1 MVISARAAR
10 MSSEPCVMC
19 TSPDSTL
26 TLSPANVPL
35 WCCAS
40 VTIGWLRS
48 VERASAGPAKARAAA
63 TSRRLAERRDIAGTD
78 LREEFVAPRV
88 ECDLQTAATQ
98 YRAGLGD
105 GHDGRGAGVVVV
117 GEDGQLFG
125 SQGDPAVLFRRA
137 GAEHAALQADAVAAG
152 THPAAPRL
160 HLPV

>member
-1 MVISARAAR
+1 MVIAARPAR

-40 VTIGWLRS
+40 VSIGWLRS

-88 ECDLQTAATQ
+88 ECDLQTAAPQ

-105 GHDGRGAGVVVV
+105 GHDGRRAGVVAV
-117 GEDGQLFG
+117 GEDGELLGQQVQPMGVF
-125 SQGDPAVLFRRA
+125 
-137 GAEHAALQADAVAAG
+137 
-152 THPAAPRL
+152 
-160 HLPV
+160 